1 MLTILNSKKKYN
13 KYFRDCGLKEKVKAK
28 VTQ

>member
-1 MLTILNSKKKYN
+1 MLTISNSKKKYN
-13 KYFRDCGLKEKVKAK
+13 KYFRDCGLKEKVKVE